1 MARDIGRIMIQLDTS
16 VLIEHLTGSPQ
27 SSSPLRAALETGE
40 RLGLSAIALYEWLRG
55 DRRPEEVEAQERLFP
70 SQVAVAFGPAEAR
83 VAADLYRLVGRAR
96 TREAD
101 IGDRGLRVGRRGA
114 PLDAQREGLRRH
126 PGTAASTDRH
136 SNRPPVKRAAP
147 VLSAAGTS
155 SGTSPPPCSAGPPR
169 SRSAPCRPARGAA
182 APPSGRGRSRPRAR
196 R

>member
-101 IGDRGLRVGRRGA
+101 IAIAACALVAEARLWTLNEKDFSDIPGLR
-114 PLDAQREGLRRH
+114 LY
-126 PGTAASTDRH
+126 
-136 SNRPPVKRAAP
+136 
-147 VLSAAGTS
+147 
-155 SGTSPPPCSAGPPR
+155 
-169 SRSAPCRPARGAA
+169 
-182 APPSGRGRSRPRAR
+182 RPRLQ
-196 R
+196 